1 MVLTPTNGISAF
13 TKVSSAKMAEKILSK
28 VLIVGSGKM
37 AWNIGHFFLEKGLS
51 VHWLTS
57 SPEQRAEFLQR
68 LTRARRRM
76 ARFFPERLGQFD
88 ADCHLLASDGI
99 PLPDVIIESTHE
111 SSVKKKEVLASLSHL
126 ITERTLIFSNS
137 SSLLPRTLHRNCLGA
152 HFFFPVQLTAFIE
165 LIIPETC
172 SEQRQ
177 RESSRFFYE
186 NGCDV
191 FEQDEKNA
199 FLVNRLLLPLQAAC
213 LGALQDGYPAKVV
226 DEASK
231 SDLIGLGQ
239 LSMMDAI
246 GLDLI
251 HTAAANYLNIAE
263 KTVQADHDLLI
274 SGLERLLD
282 LGKRGKKNGDGL
294 LIGRDLPW
302 QNRKVSAV
310 ERQNLQK
317 HLGDTL
323 KEACLQAYRRQYIT
337 LDQLQ
342 IVCERIFQARGFS
355 GMLFAGT
362 TGKNKKHPSI
372 V

>member
-1 MVLTPTNGISAF
+1 
-13 TKVSSAKMAEKILSK
+13 MAR
-28 VLIVGSGKM
+28 
-37 AWNIGHFFLEKGLS
+37 NIGDFFLEKGLS
-51 VHWLTS
+51 VHWVTS
-57 SPEQRAEFLQR
+57 SPEQRAELLQR
-68 LTRARRRM
+68 ITKTRRRM
-76 ARFFPERLGQFD
+76 TKFFPERLGQFD
-88 ADCHLLASDGI
+88 AACHLLATDGI

-111 SSVKKKEVLASLSHL
+111 SSAGKKEVLASLSPL

-152 HFFFPVQLTAFIE
+152 HFFYPVQLTACIE

-172 SEQRQ
+172 HEQRR
-177 RESSRFFYE
+177 RESLRFFQE

-191 FEQDEKNA
+191 LEQDEKNA
-199 FLVNRLLLPLQAAC
+199 FMVNRLLLPLQAAC

-239 LSMMDAI
+239 LSIMDAI

-251 HTAAANYLNIAE
+251 HTAAANYRNLAE
-263 KTVQADHDLLI
+263 KAAVQADHDLLL
-274 SGLERLLD
+274 SGLERLLN
-282 LGKRGKKNGDGL
+282 LGKRGIKNGDGL

-302 QNRKVSAV
+302 PNRKVSAE

-317 HLGDTL
+317 HLGNTL
-323 KEACLQAYRRQYIT
+323 KEACLQAYRQQNIT

-355 GMLFAGT
+355 GMFFAGT
-362 TGKNKKHPSI
+362 TGKNEKHPSI
-372 V
+372 F